1 MNKNINDSIIDS
13 LMDEVSNEIQS
24 RIPTQNLESRIL
36 RSIHTIESKPRFS
49 WRAAP
54 ITVSVS
60 IFILLAITIYCFYA
74 PQSSLKMK
82 IIRGQGAIHI
92 DEKEQI
98 AGANEFK
105 LPIHSVITT
114 LNNQMY
120 AQLNQETAIILDRN
134 TTIQYDENRQIR
146 FKGGRLQYMHT
157 NDTAP
162 EWIIRTSIAD
172 VQALGTEYCVV
183 LQNQKLLLDVFEG
196 KVQVQTQSYRKEI
209 QSGES
214 FIVDRNQCVKREQ
227 FMNQKVWWNES
238 VTIPWTQLL
247 KRSKK

>member
-1 MNKNINDSIIDS
+1 MNKNIDDSIVDS
-13 LMDEVSNEIQS
+13 LMDEVSNGIQS

-36 RSIHTIESKPRFS
+36 HSIHDIESKTRFS
-49 WRAAP
+49 WRMAP

-74 PQSSLKMK
+74 PQSSLRMK
-82 IIRGQGAIHI
+82 IIHGQGVIHI
-92 DEKEQI
+92 DDKEQI

-105 LPIHSVITT
+105 LPVHSVLAT

-134 TTIQYDENRQIR
+134 TTIQYEENRQIR
-146 FKGGRLQYMHT
+146 FIGGRLQYIHT
-157 NDTAP
+157 DDTAP

-172 VQALGTEYCVV
+172 VQALGTEYCIVFEK
-183 LQNQKLLLDVFEG
+183 QKLFLDVFEG
-196 KVQVQTQSYRKEI
+196 RVQIQTQSYRKEI

-214 FIVDRNQCVKREQ
+214 FTVDRNQCVKRDQ
-227 FMNQKVWWNES
+227 FMNQKVWWNETE
-238 VTIPWTQLL
+238 TIPWTQVLR
-247 KRSKK
+247 RSKK